1 MRLRFLLIAAFAV
14 LALAPSASA
23 ARPPL
28 ARQLSAPI
36 AHEHVF
42 RLPGRPTHIA
52 LHWRGG
58 RSADV
63 RVALGR
69 HGRLH
74 RVALDEAAPAHAR
87 ETYSALMLAR
97 GARIVR
103 VVTDRPLRRLTV
115 LALTDRGSH
124 TLPAAHAASS
134 SQPAVLRRADWGAD
148 ES

>member
-1 MRLRFLLIAAFAV
+1 MRFRSLLIAAFALV
-14 LALAPSASA
+14 ALAPSASA
-23 ARPPL
+23 ARAPL

-87 ETYSALMLAR
+87 ETYGALMLAR

-103 VVTDRPLRRLTV
+103 VVTDSPLRRLTV
-115 LALTDRGSH
+115 LALTDRGGH
-124 TLPAAHAASS
+124 APAAHAASS
-134 SQPAVLRRADWGAD
+134 SQP
-148 ES
+148 